1 MRCRRRRV
9 GSLPALGVVCL
20 RLRLG
25 NVGPRRLVG
34 LEDGVV
40 VVVLVVRVVLVV
52 DRLLRTFKRIHWV
65 L

>member
-40 VVVLVVRVVLVV
+40 VVVLVVLVV

>member
-1 MRCRRRRV
+1 
-9 GSLPALGVVCL
+9 
-20 RLRLG
+20 
-25 NVGPRRLVG
+25 VG

-40 VVVLVVRVVLVV
+40 VVVLVVLVVLVV